1 MRASQ
6 IVMGTARKSSLTRM
20 IEDSVTNRVLEKTD
34 VPVEVIAGKG
44 VAQHLSMLSAMRSAG
59 QLAAGR
65 YGRKG

>member
-20 IEDSVTNRVLEKTD
+20 NEDSVTNQVLEKTD

-44 VAQHLSMLSAMRSAG
+44 VARIEPIGVPATIGALFAAPV
-59 QLAAGR
+59 LALD
-65 YGRKG
+65 

>member
-44 VAQHLSMLSAMRSAG
+44 VARIERIGVPATIGALFAALV
-59 QLAAGR
+59 LALD
-65 YGRKG
+65 